1 MPADRG
7 RFPADERRGGDAEL
21 VKGATASRAAS
32 RVWEAMSARV
42 TGAVDRV
49 FLGALGAVDLAA
61 RCWRRSSP
69 PAPCADR
76 QAVEDFPALLHGE
89 LDTHGLARFSRHTAT
104 CLACRELLTT
114 VVLAV
119 GIGRVVRAGARGLV
133 RTRPQGQAPG
143 QA

>member
-7 RFPADERRGGDAEL
+7 RFPADERRGRGAEL
-21 VKGATASRAAS
+21 GGVATAGRAAS
-32 RVWEAMSARV
+32 RVWVAMSAR
-42 TGAVDRV
+42 AVDRV
-49 FLGALGAVDLAA
+49 FLGVLGVVDLAA
-61 RCWRRSSP
+61 RFWRRSSP
-69 PAPCADR
+69 PAPCDSP
-76 QAVEDFPALLHGE
+76 QAVEDFPALLKGE

-119 GIGRVVRAGARGLV
+119 GLHRVVRAGAREVV
-133 RTRPQGQAPG
+133 RTRPRGQAPG